1 MKRYYCNE
9 YNILFGTHG
18 AGVIMLLQNQ
28 QTSQA
33 KKSLT
38 FSFLVVCFTTLFS
51 SSVFSDTL
59 RIATDEWCPY
69 DCIASQNQGKVG
81 YLGELLVET
90 LGARGHTVEFVEVSY
105 SRGLQLV
112 REGKLDGT
120 MACIR
125 QDAPDFVFPDFA
137 LGKSNSTFFSYKDS
151 NWHYTGNES
160 LEQAKM
166 IGMIK
171 GYDYVDPTVMD
182 YFNQNPDN
190 VLAITG
196 EKPLERLL
204 EMLINGRLT
213 AVIEDKSV
221 LEYKAQQIGKADQL
235 KVSGTTDVVIDVY
248 SSFSPKNPK
257 SAEYAK
263 IMSEETLKM
272 RKDGRLAKLLE
283 RYGIQDWQVQ

>member
-1 MKRYYCNE
+1 MQ
-9 YNILFGTHG
+9 
-18 AGVIMLLQNQ
+18 A
-28 QTSQA
+28 QA
-33 KKSLT
+33 KSTKTSLT
-38 FSFLVVCFTTLFS
+38 FSLLFAS
-51 SSVFSDTL
+51 LIALIPTYVLSDTL

-81 YLGELLVET
+81 YLGDLLVET
-90 LGARGHTVEFVEVSY
+90 MKERGHKVEFVEVSY

-120 MACIR
+120 MACFR
-125 QDAPDFVFPDFA
+125 EEAPDFVFPDFA
-137 LGKSNSTFFSYKDS
+137 LGKSNSTFFSHKDS
-151 NWHYTGNES
+151 NWHYNGIDS
-160 LEQAKM
+160 LKQAKM
-166 IGMIK
+166 IGIIK

-182 YFNQNPDN
+182 YINQNPAN

-213 AVIEDKSV
+213 AVIEDKIV
-221 LEYKAQQIGKADQL
+221 LKYKAKQMGKTDQI
-235 KVSGTTDVVIDVY
+235 KVSGNTIVVIDVY

-263 IMSEETLKM
+263 ILSEETLKM
-272 RKDGRLAKLLE
+272 REDGRLNTLLE
-283 RYGIQDWQVQ
+283 RYGIQDWQTQ

>member
-1 MKRYYCNE
+1 MPS
-9 YNILFGTHG
+9 
-18 AGVIMLLQNQ
+18 QNKPLN
-28 QTSQA
+28 QA

-38 FSFLVVCFTTLFS
+38 FSVLLVSFITLFS
-51 SSVFSDTL
+51 TSAFSDTL

-69 DCIASQNQGKVG
+69 DCIASQNQGQVG
-81 YLGELLVET
+81 YLGDLLVET
-90 LGARGHTVEFVEVSY
+90 LASRGHKVEFVEVSY

-120 MACIR
+120 MACFR
-125 QDAPDFVFPDFA
+125 EEAPDFVFPDFP
-137 LGKSNSTFFSYKDS
+137 LGKSNSTFFSQKDS
-151 NWHYTGNES
+151 SWRYTGKES

-171 GYDYVDPTVMD
+171 GYDYVDPVVMD
-182 YFNQNPDN
+182 YFKQNPKN

-221 LEYKAQQIGKADQL
+221 LEYKAKQIGKADQL
-235 KVSGTTDVVIDVY
+235 KVSGNTNVVIDVY

-263 IMSEETLKM
+263 IVSEETLKM
-272 RKDGRLAKLLE
+272 RADGRLEKLLE
-283 RYGIQDWQVQ
+283 RYGIQDWQKQ